1 MSNRLLV
8 SSHHPQAPYTRRRA
22 RTVRQPRATHCHHLP
37 SADVTQITRQIAKQ
51 RHRAY
56 YWSWHERIAP
66 IGDPQAAA
74 RKITSVLRTTP
85 QPARG

>member
-1 MSNRLLV
+1 
-8 SSHHPQAPYTRRRA
+8 
-22 RTVRQPRATHCHHLP
+22 
-37 SADVTQITRQIAKQ
+37 VTQITRQIAEQ

-66 IGDPQAAA
+66 TGDPQAAA
-74 RKITSVLRTTP
+74 RKITSVLRSTS